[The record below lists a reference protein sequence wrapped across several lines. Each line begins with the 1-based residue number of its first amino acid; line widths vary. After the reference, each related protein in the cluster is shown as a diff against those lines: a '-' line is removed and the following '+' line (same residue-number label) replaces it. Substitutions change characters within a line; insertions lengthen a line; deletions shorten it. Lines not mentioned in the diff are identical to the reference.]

1 LKLLLQ
7 AENFLINLTEAKIT
21 PHADIEISVNM
32 LTFVT
37 LWKVKKYSEAQTYLE
52 RSAKLVNF
60 ILSHKRPSNI
70 SKLSSKN
77 LYGIIVMGLSA
88 LKTILNSD
96 YKSAIKISKDAVNQ
110 LDGKNVLSRPLLLE
124 LIKFLVDHQK
134 SHLSLPKISN
144 VEYQGNKFHI
154 FDSEESSEDFQ
165 NPKLRNVGDWLVS
178 DKYEKVL
185 FITTFVP
192 LISPLTPWIDTF
204 ELECA
209 QNRIQGSISEGND
222 TYRGEK
228 MRPLKGKKIGN
239 QRTESTPRPR
249 VEKAEPQGRK
259 FSQGAEERSFT
270 STTTNGL
277 DRHFMFEFGVGEGG
291 KGLPLELKPIGPA
304 SPALPKLHKTVIN
317 FRNIR

>member
-1 LKLLLQ
+1 MKLLLQ

-21 PHADIEISVNM
+21 PHVDIEISVNM

-37 LWKVKKYSEAQTYLE
+37 LWKVKKYPEAQTYLE
-52 RSAKLVNF
+52 RSAKLINF
-60 ILSHKRPSNI
+60 IISHKRPSNI

-96 YKSAIKISKDAVNQ
+96 YKSAIKLSKEAVNQ

-124 LIKFLVDHQK
+124 FVKFLIDHQS
-134 SHLSLPKISN
+134 SHSPLPKISN

-154 FDSEESSEDFQ
+154 FDSEESSEDFK
-165 NPKLRNVGDWLVS
+165 NPQFRNVGDWLVS

-222 TYRGEK
+222 KFRAEK
-228 MRPLKGKKIGN
+228 MRVLRGKKIGN
-239 QRTESTPRPR
+239 RRTESTPRPR
-249 VEKAEPQGRK
+249 VENFELKPRK
-259 FSQGAEERSFT
+259 FSQGVEERSF
-270 STTTNGL
+270 TTNGL

-291 KGLPLELKPIGPA
+291 KGLPLELRPIEPVT
-304 SPALPKLHKTVIN
+304 PALPKLHKTVIN